1 VSKFTVAC
9 LLAVTAAVF
18 ITACAKEQPDV
29 VVAAPAPE
37 NTAAAPESTASTM
50 PAMPESHP
58 APSAPDE
65 NVDLSGIERAEGGK
79 TIAEIYAEKDQLAG
93 EEIVLRGK
101 VVKANAGIMGT
112 NWLHVRDGS
121 GTEGANSLT
130 VTTPFVLPNVG
141 DTVVVQGTLQLN
153 KDFGMGYQYD
163 LIIEEANVAV
173 EDAAPM

>member
-9 LLAVTAAVF
+9 LLAVTAAVSL
-18 ITACAKEQPDV
+18 TACAKEQPEPVTD
-29 VVAAPAPE
+29 APAAE
-37 NTAAAPESTASTM
+37 NMPAMAAESMPSDM

-58 APSAPDE
+58 APTEPSDD
-65 NVDLSGIERAEGGK
+65 VDLSGIEKAEGGK

-93 EEIVLRGK
+93 QEIVVRGK
-101 VVKANAGIMGT
+101 VVKTNAGIMGK

-121 GTEGANSLT
+121 GAEGSNNLT

-141 DTVVVQGTLQLN
+141 DTVVVTGPLELD

-163 LIIEEANVAV
+163 LIV
-173 EDAAPM
+173 EDAQVVVE